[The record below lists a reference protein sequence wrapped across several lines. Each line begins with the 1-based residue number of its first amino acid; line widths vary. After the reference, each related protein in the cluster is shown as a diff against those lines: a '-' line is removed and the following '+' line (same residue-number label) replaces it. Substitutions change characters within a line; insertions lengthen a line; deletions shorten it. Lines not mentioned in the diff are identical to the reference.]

1 MCELC
6 RNTQNRTY
14 AHSRTSAHFKLLLKL
29 FKDIK
34 EKKIPNHPLSK
45 YYY

>member
-6 RNTQNRTY
+6 GTNAARTY
-14 AHSRTSAHFKLLLKL
+14 THSRTSHHFKLLLKL

-34 EKKIPNHPLSK
+34 EKKIQHPLSQ